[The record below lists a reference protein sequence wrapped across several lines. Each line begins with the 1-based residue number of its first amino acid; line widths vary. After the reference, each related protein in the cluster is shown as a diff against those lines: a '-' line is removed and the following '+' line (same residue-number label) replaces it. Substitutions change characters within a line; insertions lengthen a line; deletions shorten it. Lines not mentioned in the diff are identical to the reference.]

1 MKFIIQIVLC
11 SVIGGLA
18 IYINC
23 GNDGSGTL
31 RSCQSNPNIMIEK
44 ITKGNK
50 IESYKLSLHSQDTWW
65 APNDKWIE
73 CKNLCKACESL
84 PGETKDSK
92 SIHVAI
98 YVYRARL

>member
-1 MKFIIQIVLC
+1 MDM
-11 SVIGGLA
+11 
-18 IYINC
+18 NC
-23 GNDGSGTL
+23 GNDGRGTL

-44 ITKGNK
+44 TQDGKR
-50 IESYKLSLHSQDTWW
+50 YKLSLHSQNTWW

-73 CKNLCKACESL
+73 CKDLCKACKSL
-84 PGETKDSK
+84 PGETKHSK